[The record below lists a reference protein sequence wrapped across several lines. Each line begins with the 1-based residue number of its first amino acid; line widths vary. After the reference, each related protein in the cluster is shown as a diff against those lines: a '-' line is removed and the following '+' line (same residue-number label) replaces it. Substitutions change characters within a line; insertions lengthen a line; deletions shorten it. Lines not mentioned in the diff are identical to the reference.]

1 MSLKDKK
8 LTEKAFAKLN
18 LFLEITGALENGYH
32 SLETLMQTVDL
43 FDEVTVELE
52 GDKTIVSCDNPQIP
66 SDERNIA
73 YKAAELFK
81 KELGKNFGIKIH
93 IKKKIPV
100 EAGLGGSST
109 DGAAVLRALNKLFGS
124 PFSNEKL
131 RAMSSSLGADV
142 AFCLCGGTR
151 LCLGIGDIME
161 KTAKLGDCGFVIV
174 KPDFSKNTA
183 EAYRLYDEKKT
194 SRCKTSEKMRAALSE
209 NSVQGVADELY
220 NVFTELYDDERI
232 ENIKKELILQGA
244 LGAEMTGSGSAVFG
258 IFSNI
263 KKAESAMEKL
273 PFELKY
279 AVKPVNA
286 LEICK

>member
-1 MSLKDKK
+1 MSSKTDK
-8 LTEKAFAKLN
+8 LTVKAFAKLN
-18 LFLEITGALENGYH
+18 LFLEITGTLENGYH
-32 SLETLMQTVDL
+32 SLETVMQSVDL
-43 FDEVTVELE
+43 YDEVTVELTGE
-52 GDKTIVSCDNPQIP
+52 QTVISCDNPIIP
-66 SDERNIA
+66 TDRRNIA

-81 KELGKNFGIKIH
+81 KELGKDFGVKID
-93 IKKKIPV
+93 IKKNIPV

-151 LCLGIGDIME
+151 LCSGIGDIMSQ
-161 KTAKLGDCGFVIV
+161 TAQLSGCGFVII

-183 EAYRLYDEKKT
+183 QAYALYDEKGI
-194 SRCKTSEKMRAALSE
+194 SNCKNSLKMCVALAES
-209 NSVQGVADELY
+209 SVQGVADELY
-220 NVFTELYDDERI
+220 NAFTELYGDERI
-232 ENIKKELILQGA
+232 EKIKKTLIESGA

-258 IFSNI
+258 IFQSPE
-263 KKAESAMEKL
+263 KAREALPYL

-279 AVKPVNA
+279 AVNPVNRV
-286 LEICK
+286 EIF